1 MQKYILAIVLLILLV
16 GIASMCPSSEA
27 FINLLIPSRSMKW
40 ENRKEFNSRPFESVE
55 SFENPVKV
63 YTTQDSL
70 LESPF
75 SPVEPNNQPY
85 HLLQDIMSTPRLKES
100 LSDVTSRSCYAT
112 DFQRGIE
119 KIGNF
124 NQLTNNYKRNYPDSC
139 TSPSQ
144 ELVLNFYKTE

>member
-1 MQKYILAIVLLILLV
+1 
-16 GIASMCPSSEA
+16 
-27 FINLLIPSRSMKW
+27 MKW

>member
-1 MQKYILAIVLLILLV
+1 
-16 GIASMCPSSEA
+16 
-27 FINLLIPSRSMKW
+27 MKW
-40 ENRKEFNSRPFESVE
+40 KNRKEFNRPFESVE
-55 SFENPVKV
+55 SFENPKD
-63 YTTQDSL
+63 TKDL
-70 LESPF
+70 IESPF

-100 LSDVTSRSCYAT
+100 LSNVTSRSCYST